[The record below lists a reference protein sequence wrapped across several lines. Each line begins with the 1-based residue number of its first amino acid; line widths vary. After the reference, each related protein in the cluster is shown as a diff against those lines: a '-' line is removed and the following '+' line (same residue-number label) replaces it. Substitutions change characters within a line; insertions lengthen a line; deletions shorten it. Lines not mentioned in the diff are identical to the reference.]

1 LIKIIIILALLS
13 RCILSQTIDLPDDI
27 DIKSSHIGIVELP
40 ERVHSRWKREGF
52 VKYTKVIAPN
62 NGAIHI
68 VAQNKISQGQ
78 IIRSRN
84 VLEHF
89 LTDLPNSQ
97 FGYDKSS
104 VANAMANNEAILLL
118 LN

>member
-1 LIKIIIILALLS
+1 MIKIIIILALLS

-52 VKYTKVIAPN
+52 IKYTKVIAPN

-68 VAQNKISQGQ
+68 VAQKV
-78 IIRSRN
+78 R
-84 VLEHF
+84 
-89 LTDLPNSQ
+89 
-97 FGYDKSS
+97 
-104 VANAMANNEAILLL
+104 ILLKKYDFMSYNESKNVIFL
-118 LN
+118 R